1 MSNSLRDQLLG
12 LGFKTAPRPERKPD
26 APKQQK
32 PEQAK
37 QHEPRAAPSHSAK
50 PKHHAKPAAKSPT
63 VKSPAVKSQA
73 EMDLAKAYAMRFE
86 TEKQERINAEKLKQ
100 EEARQKRE
108 LKQKVQELLKD
119 KPQNIEAAE
128 QVRHFEYNG
137 KIRRVYVTPEQLSDL
152 NKGILGL
159 VQLDGRYLIVTAEV
173 TQQVKDLLPSIVAL
187 MIDPNAPATDD
198 PYSDPLYQVP
208 DDLVW

>member
-12 LGFKTAPRPERKPD
+12 LGFKTAPKPERKPD
-26 APKQQK
+26 ALKNPK
-32 PEQAK
+32 PEQTK
-37 QHEPRAAPSHSAK
+37 KHDPRAAQTHSARLQQ
-50 PKHHAKPAAKSPT
+50 HAKPA
-63 VKSPAVKSQA
+63 VKSTAIKTQA

-86 TEKQERINAEKLKQ
+86 TEKQERINAEKRKQ
-100 EEARQKRE
+100 DEARLKRE
-108 LKQKVQELLKD
+108 LKQKAQELLKD
-119 KPQNIEAAE
+119 KAQNIETAE
-128 QVRHFEYNG
+128 HVRHFEYNG
-137 KIRRVYVTPEQLSDL
+137 KIRRVYVTPEQLTNL

-159 VQLDGRYLIVTAEV
+159 VQLDGRYLIVTADLA
-173 TQQVKDLLPSIVAL
+173 QQVKDLLPSIVAL

>member
-12 LGFKTAPRPERKPD
+12 LGFKTAPKPERKPD
-26 APKQQK
+26 APKLPA
-32 PEQAK
+32 PEQTK
-37 QHEPRAAPSHSAK
+37 KHDPRAARTHSAS
-50 PKHHAKPAAKSPT
+50 PKHHAKPA
-63 VKSPAVKSQA
+63 VKSTAAKSQA
-73 EMDLAKAYAMRFE
+73 EMDLAKAYAMRSE
-86 TEKQERINAEKLKQ
+86 TEKQERINAEKRKQ

-119 KPQNIEAAE
+119 KPQNIESAE
-128 QVRHFEYNG
+128 HVRHFEYNG